1 MSAKTNQSA
10 LFTLTTVFFFWG
22 FVAASNDILIPV
34 FKEAFDLT
42 QGQSQFVSI
51 AFYISY
57 TVGSLIYMGISLLIG
72 KDLVNKM
79 GYKNGLVLG
88 LVISALGTLLFY
100 PAANSGS
107 YPLIIKFGEEFEEV
121 DEELLIIPHSS
132 YELELGQYVYEFS
145 LLSVP
150 LKRVSPSAESLEE
163 ENFSSEEEVEKDKG
177 IDPRW
182 NKLNELITG
191 KKA

>member
-1 MSAKTNQSA
+1 MLKMKDLREFRIPFVGLKDGKHEFDYRIDNTFFSYFDYDEFHKSD
-10 LFTLTTVFFFWG
+10 LEIKLDLTKKPNFFELVFHVDG
-22 FVAASNDILIPV
+22 IVNVDCDRSGEP
-34 FKEAFDLT
+34 FDL
-42 QGQSQFVSI
+42 QV
-51 AFYISY
+51 
-57 TVGSLIYMGISLLIG
+57 
-72 KDLVNKM
+72 
-79 GYKNGLVLG
+79 
-88 LVISALGTLLFY
+88 
-100 PAANSGS
+100 SGS

-150 LKRVSPSAESLEE
+150 LKRVSPGAESLEE